1 MNRKRE
7 RLSSVDMA
15 WLRMDRPG
23 NHMMVVGVMVT
34 AERLSFE
41 DVKRLVAAR
50 WLRFG
55 RFRQRIEED
64 VLGPVWVEQPAFDL
78 DLHVVR
84 TALPGRAGQRE
95 LEALVS
101 ELASTALDPGR
112 PLWQFHV
119 VENFRRGSALVL
131 RIHHC
136 YADGIA
142 LVRVFMSM
150 LDDRRHRQRAPEDI
164 DGLDLPENAFEED
177 HSGLAWLAS
186 LYPPAAD
193 LVGRAVAQGQGLLE
207 RGLGFAAHPERA
219 REIARSAAD
228 MVGELARLALL
239 PSEPLTSLKG
249 PLCGHKLAT
258 WARPLPLRR
267 VKAVGRALDVTVN
280 DVLMAL
286 VADVLGEH
294 LRATGEARRGLTI
307 RASVPVNLR
316 RPDEPPSLG
325 NRFGLVFVEL
335 PIGERDPVARVRRMH
350 RGMTALKASHQPLVV
365 LTLLSTLGMAP
376 EPLQASAV
384 ELFSS
389 KASLVASNV
398 PGPQQALYLA
408 GRRVAEEM
416 FWVPQS
422 GSIGVGISVL
432 SYNKRVHFGLIADSQ
447 LIERPRRLMSRIP
460 KALAELEQAVSQE
473 TGGL

>member
-7 RLSSVDMA
+7 RMSSVDAA

-34 AERLSFE
+34 AERLSFD

-55 RFRQRIEED
+55 RFRQRIEEEA
-64 VLGPVWVEQPAFDL
+64 LGPVWVEQPAFDL

-95 LEALVS
+95 LEVLVG

-119 VENFRRGSALVL
+119 VENFRRGSALVI

-142 LVRVFMSM
+142 LVRVFMSL
-150 LDDRRHRQRAPEDI
+150 LDDRRHRERAPEDI
-164 DGLDLPENAFEED
+164 DGLELPENAFAED
-177 HSGLAWLAS
+177 HSGLAWLES
-186 LYPPAAD
+186 LYPPAAE
-193 LVGRAVAQGQGLLE
+193 LVGRALAQGQGLLE
-207 RGLGFAAHPERA
+207 RGLGFAAHPDRA
-219 REIARSAAD
+219 AEVARDAAD
-228 MVGELARLALL
+228 MAGELARLALL
-239 PSEPLTSLKG
+239 PAEPMTSLKG
-249 PLCGHKLAT
+249 PICGHKLAT

-267 VKAVGRALDVTVN
+267 VKAIGKALNVTIN

-316 RPDEPPSLG
+316 RPDEPPTLG

-335 PIGERDPVARVRRMH
+335 PIGERDPVTRVRRMH
-350 RGMTALKASHQPLVV
+350 RVMAALKASHQPLVV
-365 LTLLSTLGMAP
+365 LTLLSALGRAP
-376 EPLQASAV
+376 EILQDSAV

-398 PGPQQALYLA
+398 PGPPRSLYLA
-408 GRRVAEEM
+408 GRRVSEEM

-422 GSIGVGISVL
+422 GSIGVGVSIL
-432 SYNKRVHFGLIADSQ
+432 SYNKRVHFGLIADNQ
-447 LIERPRRLMSRIP
+447 LIARPRRLMSRIP
-460 KALAELEQAVSQE
+460 KALAELEQAVRQE
-473 TGGL
+473 AGRE